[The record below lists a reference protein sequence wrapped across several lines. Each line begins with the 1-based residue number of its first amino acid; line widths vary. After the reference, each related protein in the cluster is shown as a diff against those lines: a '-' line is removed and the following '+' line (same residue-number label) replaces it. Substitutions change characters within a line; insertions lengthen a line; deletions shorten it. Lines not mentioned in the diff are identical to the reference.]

1 MIFNSLTEGIT
12 TEIGQSESKRERSEK
27 KLRDTSLVYGDIGPE
42 AISSV
47 FKWIQRTQNAF

>member
-27 KLRDTSLVYGDIGPE
+27 KLRDTSLVYGDIGHE

-47 FKWIQRTQNAF
+47 FKWI